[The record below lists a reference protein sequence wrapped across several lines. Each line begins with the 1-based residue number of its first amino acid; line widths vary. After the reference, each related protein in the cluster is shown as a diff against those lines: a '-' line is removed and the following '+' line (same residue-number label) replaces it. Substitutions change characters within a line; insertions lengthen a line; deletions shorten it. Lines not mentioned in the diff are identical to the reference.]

1 MNKDNVIKLM
11 EGLRVFN
18 DETEK
23 YQQFCSLMNQQS
35 GIIPMNGIVDAY
47 IDELQNSKE
56 DLTKILEEDIN
67 VFRAV
72 YNILCQFRH
81 LQNSLG
87 KIFGVTINK
96 NAEGLKFYEI
106 VLDSLDKELA
116 KAKEQNDNTG
126 IYRCYQRDER
136 YGIKCFSKSM

>member
-1 MNKDNVIKLM
+1 MNKDNIIKLM

-35 GIIPMNGIVDAY
+35 GIISMNGIVDAY

-56 DLTKILEEDIN
+56 DLTKILEEDIT
-67 VFRAV
+67 VFKAV

-106 VLDSLDKELA
+106 VLDSLNKELA

-126 IYRCYQRDER
+126 
-136 YGIKCFSKSM
+136 S

>member
-56 DLTKILEEDIN
+56 DLIKILEEDIN

-87 KIFGVTINK
+87 KIYGVTINK

-116 KAKEQNDNTG
+116 KAKEQNDNTEG
-126 IYRCYQRDER
+126 LSLCKVR
-136 YGIKCFSKSM
+136 

>member
-56 DLTKILEEDIN
+56 DLIKILEEDIN

-87 KIFGVTINK
+87 KIYGVTINK

-116 KAKEQNDNTG
+116 KAKEQNDKT
-126 IYRCYQRDER
+126 R
-136 YGIKCFSKSM
+136 S

>member
-67 VFRAV
+67 VFKAV

-87 KIFGVTINK
+87 KIYGVTINK

-116 KAKEQNDNTG
+116 KAKEQNDNTEG
-126 IYRCYQRDER
+126 LSLCKVR
-136 YGIKCFSKSM
+136 

>member
-87 KIFGVTINK
+87 KIYGVTINK
-96 NAEGLKFYEI
+96 NSEGLKFYEI

-116 KAKEQNDNTG
+116 KAKEQNDKT
-126 IYRCYQRDER
+126 R
-136 YGIKCFSKSM
+136 S

>member
-23 YQQFCSLMNQQS
+23 YQQFCSLMGHPS
-35 GIIPMNGIVDAY
+35 DLVPMNRIVDTY

-67 VFRAV
+67 SFRIV

-116 KAKEQNDNTG
+116 KAKEQNDKTG
-126 IYRCYQRDER
+126 
-136 YGIKCFSKSM
+136 S

>member
-1 MNKDNVIKLM
+1 MELVKKNIQTDRIKAKTL
-11 EGLRVFN
+11 
-18 DETEK
+18 
-23 YQQFCSLMNQQS
+23 
-35 GIIPMNGIVDAY
+35 
-47 IDELQNSKE
+47 LQ
-56 DLTKILEEDIN
+56 LPIEEDIN

-116 KAKEQNDNTG
+116 KAKEQNDKT
-126 IYRCYQRDER
+126 R
-136 YGIKCFSKSM
+136 S

>member
-23 YQQFCSLMNQQS
+23 YQQFCSLMSQQS
-35 GIIPMNGIVDAY
+35 GIIPMNAIIDAY

-87 KIFGVTINK
+87 KIFGVIVNK
-96 NAEGLKFYEI
+96 NAEGLKFYKI

-116 KAKEQNDNTG
+116 KAKEQNDNT
-126 IYRCYQRDER
+126 E
-136 YGIKCFSKSM
+136 

>member
-87 KIFGVTINK
+87 KIYGVTINK

-116 KAKEQNDNTG
+116 KAKEQSDNTEG
-126 IYRCYQRDER
+126 LSLCKVR
-136 YGIKCFSKSM
+136 

>member
-11 EGLRVFN
+11 EGLRIFN

-23 YQQFCSLMNQQS
+23 YHQFCSLMNHQS
-35 GIIPMNGIVDAY
+35 GIIPMNKIVDAY

-56 DLTKILEEDIN
+56 DLTEILDGGIN
-67 VFRAV
+67 EFRAI

-96 NAEGLKFYEI
+96 NAEGLKLYEI
-106 VLDSLDKELA
+106 ILDSLDKELA

-126 IYRCYQRDER
+126 
-136 YGIKCFSKSM
+136 S

>member
-23 YQQFCSLMNQQS
+23 YHQFCLLMNHQS
-35 GIIPMNGIVDAY
+35 GIIPMNAIVDAY

-56 DLTKILEEDIN
+56 DLTTILEEDIN
-67 VFRAV
+67 DFRAV

-116 KAKEQNDNTG
+116 KAKEQNDKTG
-126 IYRCYQRDER
+126 
-136 YGIKCFSKSM
+136 S